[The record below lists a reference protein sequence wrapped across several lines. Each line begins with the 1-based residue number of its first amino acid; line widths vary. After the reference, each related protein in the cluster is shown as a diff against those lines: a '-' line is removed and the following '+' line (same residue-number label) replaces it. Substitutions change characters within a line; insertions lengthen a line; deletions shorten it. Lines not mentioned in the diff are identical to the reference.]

1 MRIHPSSGWPLAVC
15 ASTEGSRWQTSAGIS
30 TFPRPLSTAGL
41 RVNTR
46 SESTCGT
53 RCSRTIVRSFHR
65 PDQPPLVTATTH
77 SSAVNPVLSCPKPTF
92 YKVFFQ
98 KERGTRSDLSTSQQD
113 RQEASFIR
121 PSKRWRNLRSHT
133 PTKDGM
139 SITQLL
145 GSVLVTTP
153 VLTTLSPS
161 ESFTLMLTVVRLSRT
176 KQKLMVLRHS
186 RSSVRKQNC
195 QDQR

>member
-15 ASTEGSRWQTSAGIS
+15 AFTERSRWQMSAGIS
-30 TFPRPLSTAGL
+30 TFPKLLSTAGL

-46 SESTCGT
+46 LESTCGT

-65 PDQPPLVTATTH
+65 PDQPPLVTATTC
-77 SSAVNPVLSCPKPTF
+77 SSAVNSVLSCPKPNS

-98 KERGTRSDLSTSQQD
+98 KERGTRSDSSTSQQGS
-113 RQEASFIR
+113 QEASSIR

-133 PTKDGM
+133 PTRDGM

-145 GSVLVTTP
+145 GSVLVTAPTP
-153 VLTTLSPS
+153 KMLSPS
-161 ESFTLMLTVVRLSRT
+161 GSFILMLTVVRLSRM

-186 RSSVRKQNC
+186 RSSVRK
-195 QDQR
+195 